1 MNRKPPPSAAAM
13 TTTPTTTPATMPAT
27 LVPPPLSS
35 LSSSLLATSV
45 GATVFSGK
53 SSVVDVVFVLLDEDD
68 VLSLPF
74 ACSTSSSTPVL

>member
-1 MNRKPPPSAAAM
+1 
-13 TTTPTTTPATMPAT
+13 
-27 LVPPPLSS
+27 
-35 LSSSLLATSV
+35 LLATSV